1 MLVIL
6 LRDDTKPSRSV
17 QIQSR
22 LTSRRRRMFDLAFR
36 PKDWRCVFKAVGN
49 IYFKPIQ
56 EATALYEFLFAKG
69 GEALVFL
76 HSRLIHLLRKVVV
89 SISRPV

>member
-6 LRDDTKPSRSV
+6 LRDDTKPSRFV

-56 EATALYEFLFAKG
+56 EAAALCEFLFARVEKRLSFCT
-69 GEALVFL
+69 LV
-76 HSRLIHLLRKVVV
+76 
-89 SISRPV
+89 